1 MVGADAVFCGGGAV
15 FSGNECEYHA
25 VYAVG
30 YAQRTDGIVYQ
41 SDNFPVGDKTAVE
54 SVCGRD
60 SHQTVV
66 DFANAGVDVR
76 GGIAA
81 RMVCAA
87 GLFHTR
93 TYLLYYHGVC
103 FCNTRHCSG
112 RILYACPQRQATV
125 GICGDSLHVLQNS
138 QYILPV
144 ATPDVGGVASNKDNG
159 GIVVDLYTARLQR
172 TAGRN
177 YAMAYVLSAGC
188 RKNNAQCTMHN
199 AQ

>member
-30 YAQRTDGIVYQ
+30 YAQRADGIVYQ
-41 SDNFPVGDKTAVE
+41 SDNFSMGDKTAVE

-60 SHQTVV
+60 SYQTVV
-66 DFANAGVDVR
+66 DFANASIDVR
-76 GGIAA
+76 GGIAG
-81 RMVCAA
+81 RMVCTA

-93 TYLLYYHGVC
+93 TDLLHYHGVC

-125 GICGDSLHVLQNS
+125 GICGDSLHVLQDS

-144 ATPDVGGVASNKDNG
+144 ATPDVSRVASNKDNG
-159 GIVVDLYTARLQR
+159 GVVVDIHAARLQR
-172 TAGRN
+172 TAGWN
-177 YAMAYVLSAGC
+177 YAMAYFFSAKGG
-188 RKNNAQCTMHN
+188 KNKV
-199 AQ
+199 